1 MVAAMVLGAP
11 VAAQDAPTVVPGK
24 SKVLKR
30 AALVYGTLDA
40 AHIRSNWEYDFEK
53 QIFATEVDISCTPFD
68 AVAFEKVYKEAAEQ
82 GTLIS
87 PNIEDC
93 PEWTRVT
100 DTVIVSYREQIGARE
115 VFRMPSQISSLFE
128 EMSEA
133 FTTRQQHY
141 TSARVELLQRRT
153 EILWEVRRLKAGKVD
168 GWTSSRIAAAEN
180 NLAGVTERLERLEK
194 RINDLA
200 DAYINALSG
209 ADTYYV
215 RYGGAVFRDCE
226 SGLVRIV
233 GTQLVEGDVDDLA
246 ASIRSGDLD
255 FSDDEAFSAAMHR
268 RLYVDLSDTTTIEKE
283 SCPEALDELSDVMPR
298 PPEARIL
305 SNPFSRLS
313 GANSIF
319 R

>member
-1 MVAAMVLGAP
+1 M
-11 VAAQDAPTVVPGK
+11 
-24 SKVLKR
+24 
-30 AALVYGTLDA
+30 LVYGAIDA
-40 AHIRSNWEYDFEK
+40 AHFRGNWARNFEK
-53 QIFATEVDISCTPFD
+53 QIFIPEVNVSCTPFD
-68 AVAFEKVYKEAAEQ
+68 YEAFAEAYEEAVKQ

-87 PNIEDC
+87 PLIEDC
-93 PEWTRVT
+93 PEWTRLT
-100 DTVIVSYREQIGARE
+100 DTVIVSYREQIGAKE

-133 FTTRQQHY
+133 FITRQQNNAA
-141 TSARVELLQRRT
+141 ARVELLQRQT
-153 EILWEVRRLKAGKVD
+153 ELLWELRRLKTGETD
-168 GWTSSRIAAAEN
+168 DWRSSRIASAEDS
-180 NLAGVTERLERLEK
+180 LSGVTGRRERLVK
-194 RINDLA
+194 AINDLP
-200 DAYINALSG
+200 DAHHNSLSE
-209 ADTYYV
+209 AETYYV
-215 RYGGAVFRDCE
+215 RYGGAVFRDCD

-246 ASIRSGDLD
+246 ANIRSGDLD
-255 FSDDEAFSAAMHR
+255 FKDDEAFATAMHR
-268 RLYVDLSDTTTIEKE
+268 RLYVGLSDTTTIEKE

>member
-1 MVAAMVLGAP
+1 M
-11 VAAQDAPTVVPGK
+11 
-24 SKVLKR
+24 
-30 AALVYGTLDA
+30 LVYGAIDA
-40 AHIRSNWEYDFEK
+40 AHFRGNWARNFEK
-53 QIFATEVDISCTPFD
+53 QIFIPEVNVSCTPFD
-68 AVAFEKVYKEAAEQ
+68 YEAFAEAYEEAVKQ

-87 PNIEDC
+87 PLIEDC
-93 PEWTRVT
+93 PEWTRLT
-100 DTVIVSYREQIGARE
+100 DTVIVSYREQIGAKE

-133 FTTRQQHY
+133 FITRQQNNAA
-141 TSARVELLQRRT
+141 ARVELLQRQT
-153 EILWEVRRLKAGKVD
+153 ELLWELRRLKTGETD
-168 GWTSSRIAAAEN
+168 DWRSSRIASAEDS
-180 NLAGVTERLERLEK
+180 LSGVTGRRERLVK
-194 RINDLA
+194 AINDLP
-200 DAYINALSG
+200 DAHHNSLSE
-209 ADTYYV
+209 AETYYV
-215 RYGGAVFRDCE
+215 RYGGAVFRDCD

-246 ASIRSGDLD
+246 ANIRSGDLD
-255 FSDDEAFSAAMHR
+255 FRDYEAFATAMHR